1 MHLMNFAQH
10 ADIPCDFDAFIIFS
24 CTMFL
29 SNSFENIITR
39 HIMLATTWAITAM
52 HVFFKIVIYG
62 LYQDNHKIYLN
73 LLKIYYAHIVCLV
86 NLCSFQRLEFNPYVL
101 LQSGYG

>member
-1 MHLMNFAQH
+1 MNFAQL

-52 HVFFKIVIYG
+52 HVFFLNSY
-62 LYQDNHKIYLN
+62 LRTLPRQSQNLLSLN
-73 LLKIYYAHIVCLV
+73 LLKFIMHILFV
-86 NLCSFQRLEFNPYVL
+86 S
-101 LQSGYG
+101 